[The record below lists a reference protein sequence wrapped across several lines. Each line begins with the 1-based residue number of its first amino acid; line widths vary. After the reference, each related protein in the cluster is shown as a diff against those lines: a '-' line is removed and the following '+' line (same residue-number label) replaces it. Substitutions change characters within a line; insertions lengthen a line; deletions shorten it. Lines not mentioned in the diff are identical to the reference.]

1 MSATLLGD
9 VTAHLVSKGFNPKST
24 WVSTFLASQRVGLPA
39 AALKQTALFR
49 LTSSDISSTLQ
60 VTLGSTFPPNI
71 LDANVQERKVTG
83 PIPVQVLDVEDIGRS
98 RWSQVEAIE
107 SEDRGETTRGR
118 EIIRVVPGDE
128 NEAEGTQVSQ
138 SAGPHKLLLQDTKGT
153 RIYGLEV
160 ASIDGIGLNMNIGAK
175 LVLKDITVARGVVL
189 LEPQTVSVL
198 GGKIEDLH
206 KKWKAER
213 KGTLKAAAETG
224 SQQ

>member
-24 WVSTFLASQRVGLPA
+24 WVSTFLASQRAGLPA

-49 LTSSDISSTLQ
+49 LTSSDILSTLQ

-107 SEDRGETTRGR
+107 SEERGETTRGR

-128 NEAEGTQVSQ
+128 NEAEGTQVSH
-138 SAGPHKLLLQDTKGT
+138 SVGPHKLLLQDAKGT
-153 RIYGLEV
+153 QIYGLEV
-160 ASIDGIGLNMNIGAK
+160 ASVEGIGLSMNIGAK
-175 LVLKDITVARGVVL
+175 LILKDITVARGVVL
-189 LEPQTVSVL
+189 LEPNTVSVL
-198 GGKIEDLH
+198 GGRIEDLH
-206 KKWKAER
+206 KRWKTDR
-213 KGTLKAAAETG
+213 KATLIAAAAAS
-224 SQQ
+224 SQ